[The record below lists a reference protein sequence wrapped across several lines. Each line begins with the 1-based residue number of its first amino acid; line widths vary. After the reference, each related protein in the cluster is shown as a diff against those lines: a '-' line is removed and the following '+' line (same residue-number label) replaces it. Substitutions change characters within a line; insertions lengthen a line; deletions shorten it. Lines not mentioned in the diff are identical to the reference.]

1 MEKFLKNLQ
10 KNLIDLTTTALTFL
24 CLGVIVQLLIND
36 TILGWDPVGNIKNA
50 GNAFIGVIAII
61 LLYIL
66 FIKRPN
72 KN

>member
-1 MEKFLKNLQ
+1 MDNLFSDLKKLLSSAISIGIQ
-10 KNLIDLTTTALTFL
+10 FL

-36 TILGWDPVGNIKNA
+36 KILGWDPVGNVKDA
-50 GNAFIGVIAII
+50 GSAFIGVIAIV

-66 FIKRPN
+66 FIRKD